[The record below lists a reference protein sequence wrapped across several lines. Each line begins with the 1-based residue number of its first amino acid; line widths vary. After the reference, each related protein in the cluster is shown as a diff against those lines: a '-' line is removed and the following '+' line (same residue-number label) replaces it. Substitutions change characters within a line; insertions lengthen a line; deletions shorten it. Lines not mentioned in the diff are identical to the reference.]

1 MSHIIIFFNKVTN
14 GAAILVTNGGYCLPI
29 SHCIL
34 DMLNADRSVIFV
46 ILHLREINTV
56 TIYYI
61 VSITITH
68 SYKKTSNYQILSNF
82 LNICDIIKIY
92 TNYKQIQSEFTCN
105 RYSNNRLVVYYMY
118 LVL

>member
-1 MSHIIIFFNKVTN
+1 MPCTGVHVLLSNKVTN
-14 GAAILVTNGGYCLPI
+14 SAAILVTNGGYCLPL

-34 DMLNADRSVIFV
+34 DMLNSDGGVIFV
-46 ILHLREINTV
+46 ILHLREIYTA

-68 SYKKTSNYQILSNF
+68 CYKKTSNYQILSTF

-105 RYSNNRLVVYYMY
+105 RYSNNRLVF
-118 LVL
+118 